1 MKKWYVLGILLIQG
15 ILLFA
20 SITPMEFEKPLY
32 ISTKGIYNQTITST
46 QDFGFALT
54 SGFSE
59 KNWIF
64 HESIRFHLPE
74 FAAAFSAVRYTP
86 TTEKNISFQYGGKI
100 RYYQYQYSNGAA
112 SFSGFY
118 GISLRTSPNYYW
130 TSLDGRIGI
139 QTLGSWSLS
148 YDNILWGFSPQLRI
162 GLTQALGNKAY
173 CSLFISTDT
182 LTQEESQLSFLYGGK
197 ATLHLAPSLILSI
210 QPMVRLSDFASESLF
225 VTMQEVSVS
234 ITWFDKTK
242 SEAFTRTLVGEL
254 I

>member
-1 MKKWYVLGILLIQG
+1 MKKWYFLGILLIQG

-20 SITPMEFEKPLY
+20 SITPWEFEKPLY
-32 ISTKGIYNQTITST
+32 ISTKGVYNQTITST

-59 KNWIF
+59 KNWVS

-74 FAAAFSAVRYTP
+74 FAVAFCAIHYTSVAE
-86 TTEKNISFQYGGKI
+86 EKISFQYGGKA
-100 RYYQYQYSNGAA
+100 RYYQYGHSNGAA

-118 GISLRTSPNYYW
+118 GISLKTPSNHYW

-148 YDNILWGFSPQLRI
+148 YDNFLWGFSPQLRI
-162 GLTQALGNKAY
+162 GLTQAIGNKAY

-197 ATLHLAPSLILSI
+197 VSVPITPSFLLSI
-210 QPMVRLSDFASESLF
+210 QPMVRLSDITSESLF
-225 VTMQEVSVS
+225 VIMQEVSIS
-234 ITWFDKTK
+234 ITWFDKTRT
-242 SEAFTRTLVGEL
+242 EDFTRTLVGEL